1 MSKLAPENVTLVRG
15 LGLTA
20 ATSVNIANMIGTGVF
35 LKTRV
40 MTCNVG
46 TPGMVIIVWVVAG
59 LLALAGAL
67 TYAELTTM
75 MPRAGG
81 EYVFMREAYGPRWGF
96 LFGWTQFFIAR
107 TGSQA
112 ALAVGFAIFL
122 NILTGGALGAT
133 YKTFYIFKFAIPFGH
148 LQLVALATIAVTTLI
163 NCGAVSLSGN
173 ISSILTFVKIALV
186 LAVGVGA
193 FIFATGDWGHFAQSN
208 VGGACEGVSA
218 SARGGVAGFGAA
230 MLGALWAYDG
240 WNNVAPLA
248 GEVKNPQKNLP
259 RAFVLGM
266 LVVGALYIFVN
277 LAYYYVLTPTE
288 IANVSA
294 ASSVATEVAS
304 RFMGATAITLIA
316 AALMMS
322 SFGALHT
329 SVLASARYPYAMS
342 RDRLFFQSLARLS
355 PRTHVPVRALIAQ
368 GLWSG
373 VLALS
378 GSYDTL
384 TDYAV
389 FALWIFYGLT
399 TASVF
404 IFRRRMPDAERPYR
418 TPGYP
423 VIPIIFLIVT
433 ACLLFTTLIPDPRL
447 ALNELG
453 TLFHFH
459 LPEKGFQGINV
470 KQFVGLGLIALG
482 LPVFWYWSR
491 HNQRVDDR
499 PAAGQD

>member
-1 MSKLAPENVTLVRG
+1 MTKLAPENVTLVRG

-46 TPGMVIIVWVVAG
+46 TPGMVITVWIVAG

-81 EYVFMREAYGPRWGF
+81 EYVFMREAYGRRWGF

-122 NILTGGALGAT
+122 NILTGGALSGAYFT
-133 YKTFYIFKFAIPFGH
+133 LRPFGFAIPFGH

-163 NCGAVSLSGN
+163 NCGAVSLSGKV
-173 ISSILTFVKIALV
+173 SSALTFVKIALV
-186 LAVGVGA
+186 LSVGVGA
-193 FIFATGDWGHFAQSN
+193 FLFATGDWGHFAQSDA
-208 VGGACEGVSA
+208 GGACEGVSA
-218 SARGGVAGFGAA
+218 AARGGVAGFGAA

-248 GEVKNPQKNLP
+248 GEVRDPQRNLP

-288 IANVSA
+288 IAGVSA

-316 AALMMS
+316 AALMTS

-355 PRTHVPVRALIAQ
+355 PKTHVPVRALIAQ

-384 TDYAV
+384 TDYAI

-404 IFRRRMPDAERPYR
+404 IFRRKMPDAERPYR

-423 VIPIIFLIVT
+423 VIPVIFLIVT
-433 ACLLFTTLIPDPRL
+433 AWLLVNTLQTAPKQAFT
-447 ALNELG
+447 
-453 TLFHFH
+453 
-459 LPEKGFQGINV
+459 
-470 KQFVGLGLIALG
+470 GLGLIALG
-482 LPVFWYWSR
+482 LPVYWYWAR
-491 HNQRVDDR
+491 HNERHEIDS
-499 PAAGQD
+499 PAIDET